1 MLKPLIALYFFILGA
16 IQLGL
21 WLGLSRTYQSK
32 NLVKPSPFWVQ
43 SLVASILALFFF
55 GAAVLFVKDVGRPQ
69 FGFTIANTLF
79 YIAALSQ
86 WLFCRSLNHAIT
98 SRFNS
103 WARFSIIPFFIV
115 FELLRQYGSYELRT
129 FYMVSL
135 AFVMFSMQ
143 IFELQQ
149 FKKKEPSS
157 QLTYMQIATGIE
169 LLLALTRAGILIFQA
184 VSIRKVEQ
192 LPEILIVVT
201 VAQLVANTLAYIA
214 MGGYWSEKMALSRA
228 KILDEN
234 EVIKNLLSERDELI
248 SSLLIANKTAAT
260 GALSASIAHELNQP
274 VAAISLNTEY
284 MERQM
289 KEGRLNPEAFKEV
302 IQNIQQDNQRIANIV
317 STLRDIF
324 RQDEIKTS
332 HVDLDELIEQIK
344 PIIAPR
350 ARDLNIQMSFDLRV
364 SQLVPL
370 NSNEISQVILNLVNN
385 AVDALTTAD
394 IKPKEILIQTQVI
407 NQWVELKISDNGPG
421 IPEPLRAGIFDLMKS
436 YKKEGMGLGLWLCK
450 HIIDRHQ
457 GRIEYQ
463 ESPTGGAEFIVQL
476 PLETLKA

>member
-1 MLKPLIALYFFILGA
+1 
-16 IQLGL
+16 
-21 WLGLSRTYQSK
+21 
-32 NLVKPSPFWVQ
+32 LV
-43 SLVASILALFFF
+43 
-55 GAAVLFVKDVGRPQ
+55 
-69 FGFTIANTLF
+69 
-79 YIAALSQ
+79 
-86 WLFCRSLNHAIT
+86 
-98 SRFNS
+98 
-103 WARFSIIPFFIV
+103 
-115 FELLRQYGSYELRT
+115 
-129 FYMVSL
+129 
-135 AFVMFSMQ
+135 
-143 IFELQQ
+143 
-149 FKKKEPSS
+149 
-157 QLTYMQIATGIE
+157 
-169 LLLALTRAGILIFQA
+169 
-184 VSIRKVEQ
+184 RK
-192 LPEILIVVT
+192 
-201 VAQLVANTLAYIA
+201 
-214 MGGYWSEKMALSRA
+214 
-228 KILDEN
+228 DEN
-234 EVIKNLLSERDELI
+234 EVIKKLLRDREELI
-248 SSLLIANKTAAT
+248 SSLMIANKTAAT
-260 GALSASIAHELNQP
+260 GALSASLAHELNQP